1 MQPVPRPGEM
11 TDEVPGVHRAAW
23 PRSCM
28 ATKMV
33 ALRPN
38 LLFGD
43 GMFVELVLTGGVRYF
58 EHQPRFGI

>member
-1 MQPVPRPGEM
+1 
-11 TDEVPGVHRAAW
+11 
-23 PRSCM
+23 
-28 ATKMV
+28 MV